1 MEKETN
7 NIITKNI
14 KNYNNFSYCGYSKK
28 EEKNI
33 TETLFQNSFMAKE
46 EKSLGDKIVGVI
58 RKEVFWGAI
67 PIIFSIFYFALN
79 IKYKISMKNKF
90 NLPIEYFK
98 VDLSETLY
106 YLFFFIILPIL
117 FSYFL
122 YYILVKELE
131 DNIIK
136 FIIQLIFLIIIPFYF
151 YSIISS
157 FSIEKLITK
166 NFLEFFVIYT
176 IFFICH
182 FLSNDIS
189 TGIVFFSIDCSL
201 LVIVYSNSRHIIF
214 IVLSIY
220 LIFIFIFFKYNFLLN
235 DMFSIGI
242 LFFSIDSL
250 LFSYIFYLNSK
261 YMSLIFLILFF
272 ILFSVFFL
280 KEMCEIENEFFFLL
294 DVFIYLFY
302 IIFYLLFTVYTS
314 SSILTEGTE
323 YEIFYKDRKPKVIIT
338 TYEGKYL
345 IADCK
350 IDYKNN
356 KLIINTEDYDFIDI
370 NEAKKISY
378 IDFNETPKIEIDKN
392 KKGANK

>member
-14 KNYNNFSYCGYSKK
+14 KNYNNFSYCGYP
-28 EEKNI
+28 
-33 TETLFQNSFMAKE
+33 NSFMAKE

-67 PIIFSIFYFALN
+67 PIMFSIFYFALN

-90 NLPIEYFK
+90 NLLIEYFK

-122 YYILVKELE
+122 YYILVKELK

-201 LVIVYSNSRHIIF
+201 LV
-214 IVLSIY
+214 L
-220 LIFIFIFFKYNFLLN
+220 
-235 DMFSIGI
+235 
-242 LFFSIDSL
+242 
-250 LFSYIFYLNSK
+250 YIQ
-261 YMSLIFLILFF
+261 IQ
-272 ILFSVFFL
+272 
-280 KEMCEIENEFFFLL
+280 
-294 DVFIYLFY
+294 
-302 IIFYLLFTVYTS
+302 
-314 SSILTEGTE
+314 
-323 YEIFYKDRKPKVIIT
+323 
-338 TYEGKYL
+338 
-345 IADCK
+345 
-350 IDYKNN
+350 
-356 KLIINTEDYDFIDI
+356 DI
-370 NEAKKISY
+370 
-378 IDFNETPKIEIDKN
+378 
-392 KKGANK
+392 